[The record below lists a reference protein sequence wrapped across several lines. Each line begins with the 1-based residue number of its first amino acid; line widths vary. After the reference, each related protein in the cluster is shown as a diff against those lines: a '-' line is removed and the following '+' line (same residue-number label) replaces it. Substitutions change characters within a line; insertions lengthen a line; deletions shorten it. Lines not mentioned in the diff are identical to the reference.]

1 MTVNLSTAWESF
13 WRQTSL
19 ESAFMLQ
26 INTEWGY
33 PAFLLMSVPQ
43 LVNLE
48 TLFKKRKNK
57 RSPFY
62 RAVMLLFPATGR
74 APDRK

>member
-1 MTVNLSTAWESF
+1 MLENWEGKQNCSVKEGTAWQLITKRAFLLSTAWESF

-48 TLFKKRKNK
+48 TLF
-57 RSPFY
+57 
-62 RAVMLLFPATGR
+62 
-74 APDRK
+74 

>member
-1 MTVNLSTAWESF
+1 
-13 WRQTSL
+13 
-19 ESAFMLQ
+19 MLQ

-48 TLFKKRKNK
+48 TLFLKKKKQTQSFLQSCDAFVPCNWQ
-57 RSPFY
+57 SS
-62 RAVMLLFPATGR
+62 
-74 APDRK
+74 

>member
-1 MTVNLSTAWESF
+1 
-13 WRQTSL
+13 
-19 ESAFMLQ
+19 MLQ

-48 TLFKKRKNK
+48 TLFKKTKNK
-57 RSPFY
+57 PSPFY
-62 RAVMLLFPATGR
+62 RAMMLLFPATGR

>member
-1 MTVNLSTAWESF
+1 
-13 WRQTSL
+13 
-19 ESAFMLQ
+19 MLQ

-48 TLFKKRKNK
+48 TLFLKKEKT
-57 RSPFY
+57 
-62 RAVMLLFPATGR
+62 VLFTEL
-74 APDRK
+74 